1 MFSSGVKSSPRG
13 FGGDEPA
20 PGRHHRRPSGAV
32 RASVAVLRA
41 CWISRLESRRV
52 TGEPPAYRIQE
63 SWHGFVHHN
72 IYIYIYNMPSNLM
85 QLYPVHSVDTGQDCM
100 SYPDRLL
107 STRLSERF
115 TSLFST
121 VDSLTDRRS
130 FSAWSW
136 DCGFAT
142 QSNRP
147 ALLGITKL
155 L

>member
-1 MFSSGVKSSPRG
+1 MNRRLADIIEGLQERCGPQWQFCVPVGSVDLKADGLPVNLLLIGYKSRG
-13 FGGDEPA
+13 M
-20 PGRHHRRPSGAV
+20 
-32 RASVAVLRA
+32 VLS
-41 CWISRLESRRV
+41 I
-52 TGEPPAYRIQE
+52 I
-63 SWHGFVHHN
+63 
-72 IYIYIYNMPSNLM
+72 IYIYNMPSNLM

>member
-1 MFSSGVKSSPRG
+1 MNRRLADIIEGLQERCGPQWQFCVPVGSVDLKADGLPVNLLLIGYKSRG
-13 FGGDEPA
+13 M
-20 PGRHHRRPSGAV
+20 
-32 RASVAVLRA
+32 VLS
-41 CWISRLESRRV
+41 I
-52 TGEPPAYRIQE
+52 I
-63 SWHGFVHHN
+63 

-85 QLYPVHSVDTGQDCM
+85 QHYPVHSVDTGQDCM